1 MARFAALAVIVRLKQ
16 RPKMRVFSAGPAAIS
31 PPRGDSLLDSVLNDH
46 KRGPKAYEGEAMYLR
61 KLTAK
66 NFRSFDQIEI
76 PLYEDLTVFVG
87 ENNGGKSNAI
97 DAIRLLT
104 LPLSGR
110 RELYCESTDV
120 RFGTT
125 RPEFELEANFGDLSP
140 GQGGRLLSA
149 VVDHSMS
156 ACTFGLQYDASGSRQ
171 PVRPR
176 LWAGPHKEAPEP
188 GAHDTIRHVYLP
200 PLRDA
205 KRALASGNPTRIHA
219 LLNHF
224 LGTQKADDVA
234 AELRR
239 TTSSEILSRVGSAV
253 DGNLEAL
260 TAGVRRQGSSLG
272 FANDESLIDIARDL
286 RFKLADHGLEPKDLR
301 YSGHGYANLL
311 FMATIAIEL
320 ERSNDVDLTLFL
332 VEEPEAHLHPQ
343 LQAAV
348 LGFLE
353 DQAEKSKSRKIE
365 DDAPAGRVQVVV
377 ATHSPNLSAW
387 VENKKIVVFR
397 TAAVPD
403 EEDAVEIIAVA
414 TGDAAAERVPAPASA
429 ATSPI
434 EGAKPLAKG
443 ETMPVAAVPALPV
456 VAAPG
461 GPKQPETKVVEAV
474 RDAMTSPSAIVAAA
488 DAKAPALRRRVTRCV
503 PLGELDLDDLAR
515 RKVDRYLDVTKSA
528 LLFGGRV
535 ILVEGIAEAL
545 LLPVIA
551 RRFVLKDQV
560 EKLRL
565 FRSAVFVP
573 IEGVDFM
580 PYAQLLLTHHKGAR
594 IAERVVAITDGD
606 GWGLSGGAPSPGA
619 KRKTGLDAF
628 ATEQGADGLLHVFVN
643 DFSLESELA
652 LAGNESL
659 LKAAYL
665 ESHPKSEGNWSTAVA
680 NVDREAKARAIQD
693 LFGNT
698 AKGDFAQTLAESLR
712 RATDFHVPAYLRAA
726 IEALVQ

>member
-1 MARFAALAVIVRLKQ
+1 
-16 RPKMRVFSAGPAAIS
+16 
-31 PPRGDSLLDSVLNDH
+31 
-46 KRGPKAYEGEAMYLR
+46 MYLKR
-61 KLTAK
+61 LTAK
-66 NFRSFDQIEI
+66 NFRSFDKVEI
-76 PLYEDLTVFVG
+76 PFYEDLTVFVG

-110 RELYCESTDV
+110 RELYCESTDI
-120 RFGTT
+120 RFGSGN
-125 RPEFELEANFGDLSP
+125 PHFELEAHFADLNP

-149 VVDHSMS
+149 VTDDSM
-156 ACTFGLQYDASGSRQ
+156 AECTFGLHYDASSGRQ
-171 PVRPR
+171 PVRPQ
-176 LWAGPHKEAPEP
+176 LWAGPHKQAPEP

-224 LGTQKADDVA
+224 LGEQRAEEVT

-239 TTSSEILSRVGSAV
+239 TTSSDILSRVGRAV

-272 FANDESLIDIARDL
+272 FASDENLVDIARDL
-286 RFKLADHGLEPKDLR
+286 RFKLADHGLEPEDLR

-320 ERSNDVDLTLFL
+320 ERSNDVDLTIFL

-353 DQAEKSKSRKIE
+353 DQAEKSKSRVVQA
-365 DDAPAGRVQVVV
+365 DAPAGRVQVLV

-397 TAAVPD
+397 SATVLD
-403 EEDAVEIIAVA
+403 RKDAVEPIAEIGETPSDCMPTPSA
-414 TGDAAAERVPAPASA
+414 TLSTMDTPKA
-429 ATSPI
+429 ATEPEAVSSVIAPLSPVTVESPI
-434 EGAKPLAKG
+434 GSDADTL
-443 ETMPVAAVPALPV
+443 
-456 VAAPG
+456 
-461 GPKQPETKVVEAV
+461 PKQSEASFVMAMHGEVANVPGIPVETAT
-474 RDAMTSPSAIVAAA
+474 RPPA
-488 DAKAPALRRRVTRCV
+488 DRRRATRCV
-503 PLGELDLDDLAR
+503 PLGELAIDCVAR

-535 ILVEGIAEAL
+535 VLVEGIAEAL
-545 LLPVIA
+545 VLPVIA
-551 RRFVLKDQV
+551 REFVLKDQI

-573 IEGVDFM
+573 IDGVDFM
-580 PYAQLLLTHHKGAR
+580 PYAELLLTHHNGAR
-594 IAERVVAITDGD
+594 VADRVVAITDGD
-606 GWGLSGGAPSPGA
+606 GWGVTAGQPSPGES
-619 KRKTGLDAF
+619 RKAALNKF
-628 ATEQGADGLLHVFVN
+628 AAEQGAGDLLHVSVN
-643 DFSLESELA
+643 DFSLESELV
-652 LAGNESL
+652 LAGNEAL
-659 LKAAYL
+659 LKTTYL
-665 ESHPKSEGNWSTAVA
+665 KMHPRSELNWTTAMA
-680 NVDREAKARAIQD
+680 NPDREAKARAIQD

-698 AKGDFAQTLAESLR
+698 AKGDFAQILAEALR
-712 RATDFHVPAYLRAA
+712 KITDFNVPTYLRTA
-726 IEALVQ
+726 IEALVR

>member
-1 MARFAALAVIVRLKQ
+1 
-16 RPKMRVFSAGPAAIS
+16 
-31 PPRGDSLLDSVLNDH
+31 
-46 KRGPKAYEGEAMYLR
+46 MYLK

-76 PLYEDLTVFVG
+76 PLYEDLTVLVG

-97 DAIRLLT
+97 DAMRLLT

-120 RFGTT
+120 RFGSTS
-125 RPEFELEANFGDLSP
+125 PEFELEAHFNDLSP

-149 VVDHSMS
+149 VTDDSMS
-156 ACTFGLQYDASGSRQ
+156 ACTFGLRYDASSGRQ
-171 PVRPR
+171 PVRPV

-219 LLNHF
+219 LLKHF
-224 LGTQKADDVA
+224 LGDQRAEDVA

-239 TTSSEILSRVGSAV
+239 ATSSEILTKVGSAV

-272 FANDESLIDIARDL
+272 FATDENLIDIARDL
-286 RFKLADHGLEPKDLR
+286 RFKLADHGLEPEDLR

-353 DQAEKSKSRKIE
+353 DQAEKSKSRRVE
-365 DDAPAGRVQVVV
+365 ADAPTGRVQVVV

-387 VENKKIVVFR
+387 VENKKVVVFR
-397 TAAVPD
+397 TAGVAD
-403 EEDAVEIIAVA
+403 EEHAAETDAAAAKDATAEPTPAPAPAASTGSSVEGTSKAPASHAPLPAVA
-414 TGDAAAERVPAPASA
+414 TSL
-429 ATSPI
+429 I
-434 EGAKPLAKG
+434 
-443 ETMPVAAVPALPV
+443 PVAASPV
-456 VAAPG
+456 AP
-461 GPKQPETKVVEAV
+461 KLPETKTTEEVLEAM
-474 RDAMTSPSAIVAAA
+474 AAPPAISVAAGA
-488 DAKAPALRRRVTRCV
+488 DSPTLRRRATRCV
-503 PLGELDLDDLAR
+503 PLGELALDGEAR

-551 RRFVLKDQV
+551 KNFVLRDQV

-594 IAERVVAITDGD
+594 VADRVVAITDGD
-606 GWGLSGGAPSPGA
+606 GWGLTGGTPSPGA
-619 KRKTGLDAF
+619 KRKTDLDAF
-628 ATEQGADGLLHVFVN
+628 AAEQGAGNLLHVSVN

-652 LAGNESL
+652 LAGNETL
-659 LKAAYL
+659 VKTAYL
-665 ESHPKSEGNWSTAVA
+665 NAHPRSESNWTAAVA
-680 NVDREAKARAIQD
+680 NADREAKALAIQK

-698 AKGDFAQTLAESLR
+698 AKGDFAQTLAELLR
-712 RATDFHVPAYLRAA
+712 KATDFQVPAYLRTA